1 LGSGDKKVTVIWD
14 SGRELRYRAGEN
26 GKYDLRV
33 FDTAPSGMKG
43 EITLSYINCIHKTY
57 HRQTCQSTGTHYPD
71 SKPTSLC
78 SYSKRCMFSREAIN
92 TNFKGVVVVMIEW

>member
-57 HRQTCQSTGTHYPD
+57 ITDRLVSILGHIILTPSQPVFDFVLTPNAAYLAEKQQIPI
-71 SKPTSLC
+71 L
-78 SYSKRCMFSREAIN
+78 
-92 TNFKGVVVVMIEW
+92 KGS